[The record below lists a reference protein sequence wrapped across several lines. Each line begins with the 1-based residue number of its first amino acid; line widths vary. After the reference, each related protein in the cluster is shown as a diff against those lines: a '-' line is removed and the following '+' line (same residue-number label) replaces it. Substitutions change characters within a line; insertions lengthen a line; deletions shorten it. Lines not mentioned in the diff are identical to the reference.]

1 MTTIA
6 HQPTAEWAHRVQ
18 VKQFMTAHED
28 SGSIALSMN
37 QIADALEGHPLFED
51 FFGLTLLRD
60 RLTLAEANDLL
71 DDFYDYCDA
80 HDIWVE

>member
-6 HQPTAEWAHRVQ
+6 PQPTDEWAHRVQ

-37 QIADALEGHPLFED
+37 QIADALEEHP
-51 FFGLTLLRD
+51 
-60 RLTLAEANDLL
+60 
-71 DDFYDYCDA
+71 
-80 HDIWVE
+80 

>member
-6 HQPTAEWAHRVQ
+6 PQPTDEWAHRVQ

-37 QIADALEGHPLFED
+37 QIADALEEHPLFEN
-51 FFGLTLLRD
+51 FELTVFRD

-80 HDIWVE
+80 HEIWVE

>member
-6 HQPTAEWAHRVQ
+6 PQPTDEWAHRVQ

-37 QIADALEGHPLFED
+37 QIADALEEHPLFEN
-51 FFGLTLLRD
+51 FELPVFRD

-80 HDIWVE
+80 HEIWVE

>member
-1 MTTIA
+1 MTSIA
-6 HQPTAEWAHRVQ
+6 PQPTAEWAHRVQ
-18 VKQFMTAHED
+18 VKQFMTANED

-37 QIADALEGHPLFED
+37 QIADALEEHRLFAN
-51 FFGLTLLRD
+51 FFGLTLFRD